1 MGLSQPNTIAIVS
14 SLADRKSQGEILG
27 INQSVQSLAIGTPPL
42 FAGILA
48 AYSIYLPIVGASV
61 FVLAAWVV
69 FVFWCILF
77 LYIGPLGSRLCLLFL
92 YWVLLLFS

>member
-1 MGLSQPNTIAIVS
+1 VS

-69 FVFWCILF
+69 FVF
-77 LYIGPLGSRLCLLFL
+77 
-92 YWVLLLFS
+92 VFSKQKPQVFQEA